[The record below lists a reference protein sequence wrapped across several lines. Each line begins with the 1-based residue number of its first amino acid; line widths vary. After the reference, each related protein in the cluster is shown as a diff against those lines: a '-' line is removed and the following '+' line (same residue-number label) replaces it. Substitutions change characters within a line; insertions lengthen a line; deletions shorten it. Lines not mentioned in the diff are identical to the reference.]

1 MKTKRFLKQIGSL
14 ELSYLP
20 QAPDHGWPELAV
32 IIGKRVIPVAVGSE
46 ATALWH
52 FPKTEEGFRA
62 LVEERNASEEKLV
75 SA

>member
-32 IIGKRVIPVAVGSE
+32 IVGKRVMPVAVGTE

-52 FPKTEEGFRA
+52 HPLSEAGFRA
-62 LVEERNASEEKLV
+62 LVEERNASEEQLV

>member
-14 ELSYLP
+14 EISYLP

-32 IIGKRVIPVAVGSE
+32 IVGKRVMPVAVGTE

-52 FPKTEEGFRA
+52 YPLSEAGFRA
-62 LVEERNASEEKLV
+62 LVKEREASEKLM

>member
-1 MKTKRFLKQIGSL
+1 
-14 ELSYLP
+14 
-20 QAPDHGWPELAV
+20 
-32 IIGKRVIPVAVGSE
+32 VGSE

>member
-1 MKTKRFLKQIGSL
+1 MKAKRFLKQIGSL
-14 ELSYLP
+14 EISYLP
-20 QAPDHGWPELAV
+20 EAPDHGWPELAV
-32 IIGKRVIPVAVGSE
+32 IISKRIVPVAVGTE

-52 FPKTEEGFRA
+52 FPKTEAGFRA

>member
-1 MKTKRFLKQIGSL
+1 MKVKRFLKKVGKI

-32 IIGKRVIPVAVGSE
+32 IIGKRVMPVAVGSE
-46 ATALWH
+46 ATTLWH
-52 FPKTEEGFRA
+52 HPLDEAGFQA
-62 LVEERNASEEKLV
+62 LVKEREASEKLM

>member
-1 MKTKRFLKQIGSL
+1 MKAKRFLKQIGSL

-32 IIGKRVIPVAVGSE
+32 IIGKQVMPVAVGTE

-52 FPKTEEGFRA
+52 HPLDEAGFRA